1 MSISSNINLRN
12 ISATDLQSNVANQVN
27 DQIARARTR
36 WAPSI
41 AKNVADQVAPSTQRD
56 TAYNNLSVRS
66 NAYWDT
72 NVKIRD
78 ISAANVQD
86 NAANQ
91 VSTQKANASSLGGY
105 TLAKNTLIQNASNR
119 QYGSAYNNI
128 GVTDRSKWS
137 NVNIKD
143 ISAINQQSNAA
154 TQINT
159 QKAISST
166 MGWDPADNGAW
177 QTATNYQSGNAHNNI
192 NVNV

>member
-41 AKNVADQVAPSTQRD
+41 AKNVADQVAPSTQRG

-78 ISAANVQD
+78 ISAQSHQND
-86 NAANQ
+86 K
-91 VSTQKANASSLGGY
+91 VSLLSTSRWRM
-105 TLAKNTLIQNASNR
+105 T
-119 QYGSAYNNI
+119 
-128 GVTDRSKWS
+128 
-137 NVNIKD
+137 
-143 ISAINQQSNAA
+143 SNA
-154 TQINT
+154 
-159 QKAISST
+159 KV
-166 MGWDPADNGAW
+166 W
-177 QTATNYQSGNAHNNI
+177 
-192 NVNV
+192 